1 MLPIECAG
9 VLIFRCSYRLPFF
22 VLKINVFRQNRVL
35 CCSSSFIDRRG
46 KPCQLR
52 RRADLI
58 GTFDDLWRIRR
69 SSRRQCNSIS
79 AFGVQFSIV
88 CCEHQ
93 NRLTSISGRVAV
105 ILIRCNCVSRIN
117 LNFIRQSVIFIIFE
131 NRAKIQR
138 VRRID
143 RHTRC
148 CARCNAALEM
158 GRSILRLTVSAVL
171 DCRISIRAG
180 NPCNGIICDWGRCI
194 QRGKELCG
202 FQLVCRLC
210 GNAACFIG
218 NRLPIC
224 VVHTRRCTSA
234 KIIAVRRVA
243 DGGSS
248 LVNRAITNNS
258 TSAQCHIPNAIGF
271 GYLHGACVIAV
282 VDVYFVY
289 IAQICNAASTACAE
303 SRKGNRHRA
312 GVLARIHFGVKVQT
326 TCDAA
331 RICKMICRT
340 GVHAA
345 RNVTD
350 VGAANNAV
358 HRAIQTNTSADT
370 ANV

>member
-1 MLPIECAG
+1 MRFLVDCCVYTSDCEALDTGSSLNVINRGITFCA
-9 VLIFRCSYRLPFF
+9 SDP
-22 VLKINVFRQNRVL
+22 
-35 CCSSSFIDRRG
+35 SD
-46 KPCQLR
+46 
-52 RRADLI
+52 
-58 GTFDDLWRIRR
+58 
-69 SSRRQCNSIS
+69 
-79 AFGVQFSIV
+79 
-88 CCEHQ
+88 
-93 NRLTSISGRVAV
+93 
-105 ILIRCNCVSRIN
+105 
-117 LNFIRQSVIFIIFE
+117 SVIRDRSCAVQCRKE
-131 NRAKIQR
+131 
-138 VRRID
+138 VR
-143 RHTRC
+143 
-148 CARCNAALEM
+148 
-158 GRSILRLTVSAVL
+158 S
-171 DCRISIRAG
+171 
-180 NPCNGIICDWGRCI
+180 
-194 QRGKELCG
+194 
-202 FQLVCRLC
+202 FQLICRLC
-210 GNAACFIG
+210 RNAACCIG

-340 GVHAA
+340 VVHAA